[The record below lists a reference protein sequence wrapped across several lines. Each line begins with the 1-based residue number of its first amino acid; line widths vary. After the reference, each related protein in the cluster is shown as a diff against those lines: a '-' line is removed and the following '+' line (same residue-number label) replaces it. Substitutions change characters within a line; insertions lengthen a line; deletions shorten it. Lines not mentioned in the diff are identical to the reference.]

1 MAIRRVLSSP
11 SSGGSSIPTTILIVM
26 IAFVFGAVIMYLLG
40 NNTSSMKALSLSL
53 SQPQPQSQSQAQS
66 QPEIPSPKQ
75 TRGRDVIVIKN
86 EAAASTIGD
95 DNPFIYE
102 DVGNLRRPPSRPF
115 YYPSRGLAQPYQQ
128 FGILISSERR
138 NTGEQT
144 ILPLIGRQTYPGS
157 SRYHYYTSTNG
168 YHPMKLPVSHR
179 NRTCNDMTGCEEIFS
194 GNIVSVPGYD
204 YDFKAD
210 IYPSP
215 DFNYIQ

>member
-1 MAIRRVLSSP
+1 MAIRRVLSVP
-11 SSGGSSIPTTILIVM
+11 SNAGTSVPTIILIVT
-26 IAFVFGAVIMYLLG
+26 IAFVFGAVAMFIMG
-40 NNTSSMKALSLSL
+40 KSSEIIPKSAS
-53 SQPQPQSQSQAQS
+53 PIPPPTKQS
-66 QPEIPSPKQ
+66 QPNM
-75 TRGRDVIVIKN
+75 IVIKN
-86 EAAASTIGD
+86 EAVGGAPD

-102 DVGNLRRPPSRPF
+102 DTGNLRRPPARPF

-128 FGILISSERR
+128 FGILIGTERR

-144 ILPLIGRQTYPGS
+144 ILPLIGRQVYPGA

-168 YHPMKLPVSHR
+168 YHPMKLPISHR
-179 NRTCNDMTGCEEIFS
+179 NRTCNDMTGCEEIYS
-194 GNIVSVPGYD
+194 GNIVSIPGYD

>member
-1 MAIRRVLSSP
+1 MAIRRVLTVP
-11 SSGGSSIPTTILIVM
+11 SSAGSSIPTIILIIV
-26 IAFVFGAVIMYLLG
+26 IAFVFGAVVMFILG
-40 NNTSSMKALSLSL
+40 S
-53 SQPQPQSQSQAQS
+53 PSQAKTQA
-66 QPEIPSPKQ
+66 QTPVEIVAGSGVGTGIGPPKQ
-75 TRGRDVIVIKN
+75 PHPSMIVIKN
-86 EAAASTIGD
+86 EAVGTAPD

-102 DVGNLRRPPSRPF
+102 DSGNLRRPPARPF

-128 FGILISSERR
+128 FGILIGTERR

-144 ILPLIGRQTYPGS
+144 ILPLIGRQVYPGA

-168 YHPMKLPVSHR
+168 YHPMKLPISNR
-179 NRTCNDMTGCEEIFS
+179 NRTCNDMTGCEEIYS
-194 GNIVSVPGYD
+194 GNVVSVPGYD

>member
-1 MAIRRVLSSP
+1 MAIRKVLSVP
-11 SSGGSSIPTTILIVM
+11 SNAGSSVPTIILIIM
-26 IAFVFGAVIMYLLG
+26 IAFVFGAVSMFILG
-40 NNTSSMKALSLSL
+40 KSPQIIEKSAPSEK
-53 SQPQPQSQSQAQS
+53 QPKPNM
-66 QPEIPSPKQ
+66 
-75 TRGRDVIVIKN
+75 IVIKN
-86 EAAASTIGD
+86 EAVGSAPD

-102 DVGNLRRPPSRPF
+102 DTGNLRRPPARPF

-128 FGILISSERR
+128 FGILIGTERR

-144 ILPLIGRQTYPGS
+144 ILPLIGRQVYPGA

-168 YHPMKLPVSHR
+168 YHPMKLPISHR
-179 NRTCNDMTGCEEIFS
+179 NRTCNDMTGCEEIYS
-194 GNIVSVPGYD
+194 GNIVSIPGYD

>member
-1 MAIRRVLSSP
+1 MPIRKFVVPP
-11 SSGGSSIPTTILIVM
+11 SSGSFGSNGVSTILIVLF
-26 IAFVFGAVIMYLLG
+26 AFIFGAVIMYLLG
-40 NNTSSMKALSLSL
+40 SSSTILSTQLNSSSPLPSILS
-53 SQPQPQSQSQAQS
+53 P
-66 QPEIPSPKQ
+66 PKQ
-75 TRGRDVIVIKN
+75 SRNPDVIVIKN
-86 EAAASTIGD
+86 QSSTTTIDD

-102 DVGNLRRPPSRPF
+102 DPGNLKRPPAKPF

-128 FGILISSERR
+128 FGILLSTENR

-179 NRTCNDMTGCEEIFS
+179 NRTCNDMTGCEEIYS

>member
-1 MAIRRVLSSP
+1 MAIRRLVSTPLTANN
-11 SSGGSSIPTTILIVM
+11 SIPTIILIVM
-26 IAFVFGAVIMYLLG
+26 IAFVFGAVAMFIMGKSLPSEPTAPL
-40 NNTSSMKALSLSL
+40 KAS
-53 SQPQPQSQSQAQS
+53 PAP
-66 QPEIPSPKQ
+66 PKQ
-75 TRGRDVIVIKN
+75 REPNMIVIKN
-86 EAAASTIGD
+86 EAIGATED

-102 DVGNLRRPPSRPF
+102 DAGNLRRPPARPF

-128 FGILISSERR
+128 FGILIGTERR

-144 ILPLIGRQTYPGS
+144 ILPLIGRQVYPGA

-168 YHPMKLPVSHR
+168 YHPMKLPISHR
-179 NRTCNDMTGCEEIFS
+179 NRTCNDMTGCEEIYS
-194 GNIVSVPGYD
+194 GNVVSVPGYD

>member
-1 MAIRRVLSSP
+1 MAIRKVLSVP
-11 SSGGSSIPTTILIVM
+11 SNAGSSVPTIILIIM
-26 IAFVFGAVIMYLLG
+26 IAFVFGAVAMFIMG
-40 NNTSSMKALSLSL
+40 KSSEIIPKSASPL
-53 SQPQPQSQSQAQS
+53 PPPTKQS
-66 QPEIPSPKQ
+66 QPNM
-75 TRGRDVIVIKN
+75 IVIKN
-86 EAAASTIGD
+86 EAVGSAPD

-102 DVGNLRRPPSRPF
+102 DSGNLRRPPARPF

-128 FGILISSERR
+128 FGILIGTERR

-144 ILPLIGRQTYPGS
+144 ILPLIGRQVYPGA

-168 YHPMKLPVSHR
+168 YHPMKLPISHR
-179 NRTCNDMTGCEEIFS
+179 NRTCNDMTGCEEIYS
-194 GNIVSVPGYD
+194 GNIVSIPGYD

>member
-1 MAIRRVLSSP
+1 MAIRKVLTVP
-11 SSGGSSIPTTILIVM
+11 SSAGSSVPTIILIVM
-26 IAFVFGAVIMYLLG
+26 IAFVFGAAVMFILG
-40 NNTSSMKALSLSL
+40 SPTQTL
-53 SQPQPQSQSQAQS
+53 SQSQAQT
-66 QPEIPSPKQ
+66 QQDQLKQPKQ
-75 TRGRDVIVIKN
+75 SNPNMIVIKN
-86 EAAASTIGD
+86 EAIGTTPD

-102 DVGNLRRPPSRPF
+102 DSGNLRRPPARPF

-128 FGILISSERR
+128 FGILIGTERR

-144 ILPLIGRQTYPGS
+144 LLPLIGRQVYPGA

-179 NRTCNDMTGCEEIFS
+179 NRTCNDTTGCEEIYS
-194 GNIVSVPGYD
+194 GNVVSVPGYD